1 MAIPSPPPPPPL
13 TELVI
18 FVHVSYLSTH
28 TVYRYNMQFFHYGV
42 HVSYLS
48 THTVYQYNM
57 QFFHYG
63 GGHHN
68 EKNACYT
75 GKLYGWYLSMFHTC
89 QPIQFTG
96 ITCSFFVMVPV
107 IPVNCM
113 SWQVGNMD
121 KYHQL
126 GKRTTACNM
135 LTTGI
140 LRHNWC
146 ANSEKLVEDV
156 EQHNLTCKGAS
167 KETYM
172 RTISI
177 LEQKRQC
184 ENCNYPRTEASV

>member
-1 MAIPSPPPPPPL
+1 MAIPPSPPPPL

-18 FVHVSYLSTH
+18 FVHISYLSTH

-57 QFFHYG
+57 HFFHYG

-96 ITCSFFVMVPV
+96 ITCIFFVMVPV

-126 GKRTTACNM
+126 HSLQHAYHWDPPPQLMCKQWKTRRRCWTAQLHLQRCIERN
-135 LTTGI
+135 I
-140 LRHNWC
+140 H
-146 ANSEKLVEDV
+146 
-156 EQHNLTCKGAS
+156 
-167 KETYM
+167 
-172 RTISI
+172 
-177 LEQKRQC
+177 
-184 ENCNYPRTEASV
+184 ENYRYPRTKASVWEL